1 MCHHRASTRSGD
13 SDCYPAEHMA
23 VSLRV
28 ASGSAPVGSC
38 RVARG
43 IPLRVAMGG
52 SISMGGEA
60 RLYGSRA
67 ASLSYPPARSA

>member
-52 SISMGGEA
+52 SISMGGEGLW
-60 RLYGSRA
+60 LYHAPALVIRA
-67 ASLSYPPARSA
+67 